1 MAEDG
6 SREGFPGG
14 ANYKEPGCQCKRWT
28 TRGFDPWVGK
38 SPWRRKQHP
47 APAFSLGRS
56 QAQSSLEGYSP
67 YGCKSRTR
75 LKRLSRSA
83 HTGARKGLQSEREAG
98 RSEAGLTR
106 SPMRL
111 HLDGPSTHSLK
122 RSSGERQRRQ
132 NPDTVHTSLCCYNT
146 TSCEHSD
153 SKLLPTEQACSPLGR
168 FLWLSW
174 EQLVFMTEELSVNT
188 YPFC

>member
-1 MAEDG
+1 MHAVAISHTLRRVG
-6 SREGFPGG
+6 WAHTFLTPGPAFFLLQVKTHSPEGL
-14 ANYKEPGCQCKRWT
+14 R
-28 TRGFDPWVGK
+28 
-38 SPWRRKQHP
+38 P
-47 APAFSLGRS
+47 APGSCGS
-56 QAQSSLEGYSP
+56 E
-67 YGCKSRTR
+67 
-75 LKRLSRSA
+75 
-83 HTGARKGLQSEREAG
+83 GLQSEREAG

-132 NPDTVHTSLCCYNT
+132 NPDTAHTSLCCYNT